1 MAGCEGGRQRLKP
14 HLVQGVGQLLVVFT
28 ELLRSP
34 APLEGLSR
42 EGAVRALVEDI
53 SSHQHEAGRDAV
65 GVIEDYAAL
74 RRCV

>member
-1 MAGCEGGRQRLKP
+1 MAGCEGADEDFNP
-14 HLVQGVGQLLVVFT
+14 HLGLGVGQLLEVFT
-28 ELLRSP
+28 ELLRSL

>member
-1 MAGCEGGRQRLKP
+1 M
-14 HLVQGVGQLLVVFT
+14 QGVEQLLVVFT

-34 APLEGLSR
+34 APLEELSR
-42 EGAVRALVEDI
+42 EGAVHALVEDI

-65 GVIEDYAAL
+65 SVIEDYAAL